1 MKLMIVQGLEQAY
14 QNLVHMLAEF
24 LPRFVVTLVIILTGL
39 LVAYLLKHGLRA
51 LLHLTRL
58 DRLSEEAGASRMLR
72 MAALPSMTEVLS
84 RSVFWIT
91 VLGFILVGISVLN
104 IAGLQEQIARLL
116 RLLPE
121 IVVAIVILFLGLV
134 IANFLSRAALLAA
147 VNAGYASPKT
157 LSWSIRFVI
166 WILAISMALEE
177 LGVARQTVIA
187 AFSIVFGASML
198 GLAIAFG
205 LGGQHLAR
213 AVPGEKSG
221 RRKERENRRTSAAV
235 SVACRFRRGNELEC
249 DARKRKSWLIPP
261 LARKCILSCE
271 DRFRNNCLRF

>member
-1 MKLMIVQGLEQAY
+1 MKEMIVQGLQQAY
-14 QNLVHMLAEF
+14 QNLFQMLTEF
-24 LPRFVVTLVIILTGL
+24 LPRFVVMVVIIVAGL
-39 LVAYLLKHGLRA
+39 LVAYVLKHTLRG
-51 LLHLTRL
+51 LLHLTKL

-84 RSVFWIT
+84 RSIFWIT
-91 VLGFILVGISVLN
+91 ALGFILVGISVLN

-121 IVVAIVILFLGLV
+121 IVVAMVILFLGLV

-166 WILAISMALEE
+166 WILAITMALEE

-187 AFSIVFGASML
+187 AFSIVFGALML

-205 LGGQHLAR
+205 LGGQDLAR
-213 AVPGEKSG
+213 EFLEKNLGDEKKEKS
-221 RRKERENRRTSAAV
+221 EE
-235 SVACRFRRGNELEC
+235 
-249 DARKRKSWLIPP
+249 PQP
-261 LARKCILSCE
+261 L
-271 DRFRNNCLRF
+271 